1 MKQKKQSQAMFKIAT
16 KYYVW
21 HTVTTALLCKSRISL
36 ESGALVPS
44 IISVIYANSYE
55 LVTLKDLYLFK
66 LKKKKN

>member
-1 MKQKKQSQAMFKIAT
+1 
-16 KYYVW
+16 VW

-66 LKKKKN
+66 